1 MLSWRS
7 APTRSVASPRAAILM
22 VILFLCGTLVI
33 PPEQEVQNTV
43 VKDISSGFSVASD
56 IWNESPISNVAVPGN
71 FDFESTIN
79 YDDVGVLIN
88 NNSEASRTIG
98 WAFISARNISS
109 DRIFI
114 FDNDST
120 PTGETINREKFNTYF
135 LDPFRA
141 MLSNHS
147 SIDEINY
154 LVTTKGIPL

>member
-1 MLSWRS
+1 MARAKLLSWRS

-33 PPEQEVQNTV
+33 PPEQEVQYTV
-43 VKDISSGFSVASD
+43 AKDISSGFSVASD

-98 WAFISARNISS
+98 WAFISARNIS
-109 DRIFI
+109 
-114 FDNDST
+114 
-120 PTGETINREKFNTYF
+120 
-135 LDPFRA
+135 
-141 MLSNHS
+141 
-147 SIDEINY
+147 
-154 LVTTKGIPL
+154 